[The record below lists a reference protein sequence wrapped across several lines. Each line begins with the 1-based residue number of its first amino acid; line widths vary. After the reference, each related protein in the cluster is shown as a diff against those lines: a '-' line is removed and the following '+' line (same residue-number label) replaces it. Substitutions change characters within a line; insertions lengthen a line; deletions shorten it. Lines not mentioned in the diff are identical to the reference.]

1 MKTITLHIPNKK
13 YSQFVELAKNLRYV
27 KKIELEDDEP
37 TKEEILEGIKEG
49 LKEVKLIQQGNI
61 KATFLKDFLNE
72 L

>member
-37 TKEEILEGIKEG
+37 TKEEILEN
-49 LKEVKLIQQGNI
+49 LKKGFEEMRLFKKGKL
-61 KATFLKDFLNE
+61 KTTSARDFLNE